1 MPFFF
6 NRLHKRLFECREA
19 ERTFPGP
26 CPGLYKIWSV
36 VHRTTSNFLI
46 YNLWFPWFDYKLLG
60 GLLKT
65 IISRTA
71 DIYYL
76 LNNLHHHLEKIN
88 EPTKS
93 VYQVETKNAS

>member
-26 CPGLYKIWSV
+26 CPGLYKIGSV
-36 VHRTTSNFLI
+36 VHRTTSKFLI
-46 YNLWFPWFDYKLLG
+46 YNLWFPWFDYKLL

-93 VYQVETKNAS
+93 VYQVETKNSS